1 MIEAYEENKT
11 DPSEQRGEEKIW
23 RWMQLEQTRG
33 KFNKKGPFLE
43 PAYERKRRERRCTQR
58 RDLEAEFIDM
68 QNNKK
73 ELLEKIFKERQI
85 WHELVNCLCCNRGT
99 IERLPSFVFV
109 PRNIDHSLVLI

>member
-1 MIEAYEENKT
+1 MERTRQIPVNK
-11 DPSEQRGEEKIW
+11 E
-23 RWMQLEQTRG
+23 G
-33 KFNKKGPFLE
+33 KKRSGVGCNLSKQEGNLIKRALSWNRHMK
-43 PAYERKRRERRCTQR
+43 RKRRERRCTQR